1 VRAAQSVEAERI
13 GDDILASSKPFGNQ
27 DGPARRLRPEGLARG
42 APAALQGAPRL
53 MPFTPAQR
61 AGIETLCRRFHV
73 RRLDLFGSAAR
84 GADFDPAR
92 SDIDLLVEYETV
104 HTPPA
109 LSEFLALREALEA
122 LLGRKV
128 DLAMASAIRNP
139 FVRASIAAARIP
151 LHAA

>member
-1 VRAAQSVEAERI
+1 
-13 GDDILASSKPFGNQ
+13 
-27 DGPARRLRPEGLARG
+27 
-42 APAALQGAPRL
+42 

-61 AGIETLCRRFHV
+61 AGIATLCSRFHV
-73 RRLDLFGSAAR
+73 RQLDLFGSAAR
-84 GADFDPAR
+84 GDDFDPAR
-92 SDIDLLVEYETV
+92 SDLDLLVEYEPT

-109 LSEFLALREALEA
+109 LAEFLALREALEA

-128 DLAMASAIRNP
+128 DLAMANAIRNP

>member
-1 VRAAQSVEAERI
+1 
-13 GDDILASSKPFGNQ
+13 
-27 DGPARRLRPEGLARG
+27 
-42 APAALQGAPRL
+42 

-61 AGIETLCRRFHV
+61 AGIATLCRQFHV
-73 RRLDLFGSAAR
+73 RQLDLFGSAAR
-84 GADFDPAR
+84 GAGFDPAR
-92 SDIDLLVEYETV
+92 SDFDLLVEYEPA